1 MQPGAEAMLDVVD
14 VGKRSLAT
22 YRGVA
27 PDVQLDELLHLAE
40 RLRGARCMH
49 LNATSYGG
57 GVSELLRS
65 LVPLYNDLGITT
77 DWKLIHGDE
86 AFFQVTKRIHNG
98 LQGAPGELSESEK
111 AIYLANAQLNASR
124 LVSDSED
131 YDFIFVHDPQPAV
144 LAAISSL
151 HDARWIWRCH
161 IDTSHPTP
169 SFWEFL
175 SPYLRA
181 YDSAVFTHQDFIPPE
196 LPIRDVHVYAPAIDP
211 LSPKNFP
218 LPDDLA
224 RHVLE
229 WIGIRTHRPLVTQV
243 GRFDRWKDPLG
254 VVRAYQRVRPHV
266 PDLQLAL
273 VGSLALDD
281 PEGWE
286 VYEEVRAATAGD
298 SLIHVLTNLV
308 GVGNI
313 EVNALQTFS
322 NVVIQKSLR
331 EGFGLVVSEAVWK
344 GTPVIGGRVGGI
356 PLQLPE
362 DTGGILVSSVE
373 ECAEALLHLLRQPE
387 EARLLG
393 ARGRE
398 HVRQNFLMPRLL
410 RDHLRLLNHLASRR
424 PLPARDIVPAFVQA
438 GLPGV

>member
-1 MQPGAEAMLDVVD
+1 MLDVVD
-14 VGKRSLAT
+14 VGKRSLAA

-27 PDVQLDELLHLAE
+27 PDAQLDELLRLSD

-49 LNATSYGG
+49 LSATSYGG
-57 GVSELLRS
+57 GVSEILRT
-65 LVPLYNDLGITT
+65 LVPLYNDLGLNA

-98 LQGAPGELSESEK
+98 LQGAPGELSETEK
-111 AIYLANAQLNASR
+111 SLYLATSHRNASR
-124 LVSDSED
+124 LINDSED

-144 LAAISSL
+144 LAALSSL
-151 HDARWIWRCH
+151 RDSRWIWRCH
-161 IDTSHPTP
+161 IDTSHPNP

-175 SPYLRA
+175 HPYLSA
-181 YDSAVFTHQDFIPPE
+181 YDAAVFTLQDFIPPR
-196 LPIRDVHVYAPAIDP
+196 LPLQDVHVYPPAIDP
-211 LSPKNFP
+211 LSPKNYP
-218 LPDDLA
+218 LPEELA

-254 VVRAYQRVRPHV
+254 VVHAYQRVRPHV

-313 EVNALQTFS
+313 EVNALQARS
-322 NVVIQKSLR
+322 DVVVQKSLR

-356 PLQLPE
+356 PLQLPD
-362 DTGGILVSSVE
+362 DTGGLLVDTEE
-373 ECAEALLHLLRQPE
+373 ECAEALLRLLRQPE

-393 ARGRE
+393 ERGRE
-398 HVRQNFLMPRLL
+398 YVRQNFLMPRLL
-410 RDHLRLLNHLASRR
+410 LDHLRLLDHLATAR
-424 PLPARDIVPAFVQA
+424 PLPPRDIVPVSLVQA
-438 GLPGV
+438 AGLAGG

>member
-1 MQPGAEAMLDVVD
+1 MLDVVD

-27 PDVQLDELLHLAE
+27 PDSQLDELRHLSE
-40 RLRGARCMH
+40 RLRGARCLH

-57 GVSELLRS
+57 GVSEILRS
-65 LVPLYNDLGITT
+65 LVPLYNDLGIAT

-98 LQGAPGELSESEK
+98 LQGAPGALTEKEK

-124 LVSDSED
+124 LISDSQD

-144 LAAISSL
+144 LAALSSL
-151 HDARWIWRCH
+151 RDTRWIWRCH
-161 IDTSHPTP
+161 IDTSHPNP
-169 SFWEFL
+169 SYWEFL
-175 SPYLRA
+175 APYLHA
-181 YDSAVFTHQDFIPPE
+181 YDSAVFTHQDFIPPR

-218 LPDDLA
+218 LPVDLA

-254 VVRAYQRVRPHV
+254 VVHAYQRVRPHV

-313 EVNALQTFS
+313 EVNALQSLS

-331 EGFGLVVSEAVWK
+331 EGFGLVVSEALWK

-356 PLQLPE
+356 PLQLPD
-362 DTGGILVSSVE
+362 DTGGILVDTTE
-373 ECAEALLHLLRQPE
+373 ECAEALLRLLRQPE
-387 EARLLG
+387 EAHLLG
-393 ARGRE
+393 SRGRE

-410 RDHLRLLNHLASRR
+410 RDHLRLLDHLAAAR
-424 PLPARDIVPAFVQA
+424 PLAPRGIVPVSFAQT
-438 GLPGV
+438 GLQGG

>member
-1 MQPGAEAMLDVVD
+1 MLDVVD
-14 VGKRSLAT
+14 VGKRSLAA
-22 YRGVA
+22 YQGVA
-27 PDVQLDELLHLAE
+27 PDAQLDELLRLGE
-40 RLRGARCMH
+40 RLRGARCLH

-57 GVSELLRS
+57 GVSEILRT
-65 LVPLYNDLGITT
+65 LVPLYNDLGLAA
-77 DWKLIHGDE
+77 DWKLIHGDPT
-86 AFFQVTKRIHNG
+86 FFQVTKRLHNG
-98 LQGAPGELSESEK
+98 LQGAPGELTESEK
-111 AIYLANAQLNASR
+111 AIYLGTSQLNASR
-124 LVSDSED
+124 LISDSED

-144 LAAISSL
+144 LAALAPS

-161 IDTSHPTP
+161 IDTSHPNP

-181 YDSAVFTHQDFIPPE
+181 YDAAVFTLQDFIPPR
-196 LPIRDVHVYAPAIDP
+196 LPIQDVHVYPPAIDP
-211 LSPKNFP
+211 LSPKNHP
-218 LPDDLA
+218 LPVDLA

-243 GRFDRWKDPLG
+243 ARFDRWKDPLG

-313 EVNALQTFS
+313 EVNALQS
-322 NVVIQKSLR
+322 LSDVVVQKSLR

-344 GTPVIGGRVGGI
+344 GTPVVAGRVGGI

-362 DTGGILVSSVE
+362 GTGGILVDTVE

-387 EARLLG
+387 EAHLLG

-398 HVRQNFLMPRLL
+398 HVREHFLMPRLL
-410 RDHLRLLNHLASRR
+410 GDHLRLLEHLATAR
-424 PLPARDIVPAFVQA
+424 PLPPRDIVPASLVQV
-438 GLPGV
+438 GLPGA

>member
-1 MQPGAEAMLDVVD
+1 MLDVVD
-14 VGKRSLAT
+14 VGKRSLAS

-27 PDVQLDELLHLAE
+27 PDSQLDELQYLSE

-57 GVSELLRS
+57 GVSEILRS
-65 LVPLYNDLGITT
+65 LVPLYNDLGIAT
-77 DWKLIHGDE
+77 DWKVIHGDE
-86 AFFQVTKRIHNG
+86 TFFQVTKRIHNG
-98 LQGAPGELSESEK
+98 LQGAPGELTETDK

-124 LVSDSED
+124 LITDSED

-144 LAAISSL
+144 LAAMSPL
-151 HDARWIWRCH
+151 RGARWIWRCH
-161 IDTSHPTP
+161 MDTSHPNP
-169 SFWEFL
+169 SYWEFL
-175 SPYLRA
+175 APYLGA
-181 YDSAVFTHQDFIPPE
+181 YDAAVFTLDAFIPPA
-196 LPIRDVHVYAPAIDP
+196 LPVRDVHVYPPCIDP
-211 LSPKNFP
+211 LSPKNHP
-218 LPDDLA
+218 LPEQLA
-224 RHVLE
+224 KDVLE

-308 GVGNI
+308 GVGNV
-313 EVNALQTFS
+313 EVNALQSFS
-322 NVVIQKSLR
+322 NVVVQKSLR
-331 EGFGLVVSEAVWK
+331 EGFGLVVSEAAWK

-362 DTGGILVSSVE
+362 GTGGVLVDTIE
-373 ECAEALLHLLRQPE
+373 ECAEHLLRLLRQPE

-393 ARGRE
+393 ERGRE

-410 RDHLRLLNHLASRR
+410 KDHLRLLDHLASTR
-424 PLPARDIVPAFVQA
+424 PLAPRDIIPASVVPAALQ
-438 GLPGV
+438 GV

>member
-1 MQPGAEAMLDVVD
+1 MLDVVD
-14 VGKRSLAT
+14 VGKRSLAA

-27 PDVQLDELLHLAE
+27 PDAQLDELLHLAD

-57 GVSELLRS
+57 GVSEILRT
-65 LVPLYNDLGITT
+65 LVPLYNDLGLNA

-86 AFFQVTKRIHNG
+86 TFFQVTKRIHNG
-98 LQGAPGELSESEK
+98 LQGAPGELTESDK

-124 LVSDSED
+124 LISDSED

-144 LAAISSL
+144 LAAISPL
-151 HDARWIWRCH
+151 RDARWIWRCH
-161 IDTSHPTP
+161 IDTSHPNP

-175 SPYLRA
+175 SPYLGA
-181 YDSAVFTHQDFIPPE
+181 YDAAVFTLQDFIPPE
-196 LPIRDVHVYAPAIDP
+196 LPIHDVHVYPPAIDP
-211 LSPKNFP
+211 LSPKNYP
-218 LPDDLA
+218 LPVELA

-229 WIGIRTHRPLVTQV
+229 WIGIRMHRPLVTQV

-254 VVRAYQRVRPHV
+254 VVHAYQRVRPHI

-298 SLIHVLTNLV
+298 PLIHVLTNLV

-313 EVNALQTFS
+313 EVNALQALS
-322 NVVIQKSLR
+322 NVVVQKSLR

-362 DTGGILVSSVE
+362 DTGGVLVDTVE

-387 EARLLG
+387 EAQLLG

-398 HVRQNFLMPRLL
+398 HVREHFLMPRLL
-410 RDHLRLLNHLASRR
+410 LDHLRLLNHLATAR
-424 PLPARDIVPAFVQA
+424 PLPPRDIIPASLAQV

>member
-1 MQPGAEAMLDVVD
+1 MLDVVD
-14 VGKRSLAT
+14 VGKRSLAS

-27 PDVQLDELLHLAE
+27 PDWQLDELQHLSE

-57 GVSELLRS
+57 GVSEILRS

-98 LQGAPGELSESEK
+98 LQGAPGELTEKDK

-124 LVSDSED
+124 LISDSED

-144 LAAISSL
+144 LAALSSL
-151 HDARWIWRCH
+151 RESRWIWRCH
-161 IDTSHPTP
+161 IDTSHPNP
-169 SFWEFL
+169 SHWEFL
-175 SPYLRA
+175 APYLRA
-181 YDSAVFTHQDFIPPE
+181 YDAAVFTHEEFIPPG
-196 LPIRDVHVYAPAIDP
+196 LPIQDVHVYAPCIDP
-211 LSPKNFP
+211 LSPKNYP
-218 LPDDLA
+218 LPEELA
-224 RHVLE
+224 KHVLE

-243 GRFDRWKDPLG
+243 GRFDLWKDPLG

-273 VGSLALDD
+273 VGSLAMDD
-281 PEGWE
+281 PEGWD

-313 EVNALQTFS
+313 EVNALQALS
-322 NVVIQKSLR
+322 DVIIQKSIR
-331 EGFGLVVSEAVWK
+331 EGFGLVVSEAAWK

-362 DTGGILVSSVE
+362 GIGGVLVDTIE
-373 ECAEALLHLLRQPE
+373 ECAEQLLRLLRQPE

-393 ARGRE
+393 ERGRE
-398 HVRQNFLMPRLL
+398 NVRENFLMPRLL
-410 RDHLRLLNHLASRR
+410 RDHLLLLDHLATVR
-424 PLPARDIVPAFVQA
+424 PLPARDIVPASFSPAALQ
-438 GLPGV
+438 GV

>member
-1 MQPGAEAMLDVVD
+1 MLDVVD
-14 VGKRSLAT
+14 VGKRSLAA

-27 PDVQLDELLHLAE
+27 PDAQLDELVHLAG

-65 LVPLYNDLGITT
+65 LVPLYNDLGIVT
-77 DWKLIHGDE
+77 DWKIIHGDE

-98 LQGAPGELSESEK
+98 LQGAPGELTESEK

-124 LVSDSED
+124 LISDSED

-144 LAAISSL
+144 LAAISPLRQS
-151 HDARWIWRCH
+151 RWIWRCH
-161 IDTSHPTP
+161 IDTSHPNP
-169 SFWEFL
+169 GFWEFL
-175 SPYLRA
+175 VPYLRA
-181 YDSAVFTHQDFIPPE
+181 YDAAVFTLADFVPPYLPVQDV
-196 LPIRDVHVYAPAIDP
+196 RVYAPAIDP
-211 LSPKNFP
+211 ISPKNYP
-218 LPDDLA
+218 LPEDLA

-254 VVRAYQRVRPHV
+254 VVHAYQRVRPHV

-286 VYEEVRAATAGD
+286 VYEEVRAATAHD

-313 EVNALQTFS
+313 EVNALQS
-322 NVVIQKSLR
+322 LSDVVIQKSLR

-362 DTGGILVSSVE
+362 DTGGVLVDTVE
-373 ECAEALLHLLRQPE
+373 EWAEVLLHLLRHPE
-387 EARLLG
+387 EAGLLG

-410 RDHLRLLNHLASRR
+410 LDHLRLLDDLATRR
-424 PLPARDIVPAFVQA
+424 PLQPRDIVPASVMPV
-438 GLPGV
+438 GLVGV

>member
-1 MQPGAEAMLDVVD
+1 MLDVVD
-14 VGKRSLAT
+14 VGKRSLSA

-27 PDVQLDELLHLAE
+27 PDVQLDEVVRLGE

-57 GVSELLRS
+57 GVSEILRS
-65 LVPLYNDLGITT
+65 LVPLYNDLGIAT
-77 DWKLIHGDE
+77 DWKIIHGDE

-98 LQGAPGELSESEK
+98 LQGAPGALTDSEK
-111 AIYLANAQLNASR
+111 AIYLGNAQLNASR
-124 LVSDSED
+124 LISDSED

-144 LAAISSL
+144 LAALSSL
-151 HDARWIWRCH
+151 RSSRWVWRCH
-161 IDTSHPTP
+161 IDTSHPNP
-169 SFWEFL
+169 AFWEFL
-175 SPYLRA
+175 APYLRA
-181 YDSAVFTHQDFIPPE
+181 YDAAVFTLADFIPPR
-196 LPIRDVHVYAPAIDP
+196 LPIQDVRVYAPAIDP
-211 LSPKNFP
+211 LSPKNHP
-218 LPDDLA
+218 LPEDLA

-229 WIGIRTHRPLVTQV
+229 WIGIRTQRPLVTQV

-254 VVRAYQRVRPHV
+254 VVRAYQRVRPHI
-266 PDLQLAL
+266 PNLQLAL

-286 VYEEVRAATAGD
+286 VYEEVRAATAHD

-313 EVNALQTFS
+313 EVNALQAFS
-322 NVVIQKSLR
+322 DVIIQKSLR

-362 DTGGILVSSVE
+362 GIGGVLVDTVE
-373 ECAEALLHLLRQPE
+373 ECAEVLLHLLRHPR
-387 EARLLG
+387 EAELLG

-398 HVRQNFLMPRLL
+398 HVREHFLMPRLL
-410 RDHLRLLNHLASRR
+410 LDHLRLLDDLATRR
-424 PLPARDIVPAFVQA
+424 PLPPRDIVPASVVQL
-438 GLPGV
+438 GLMGV

>member
-1 MQPGAEAMLDVVD
+1 MLDVVD
-14 VGKRSLAT
+14 VGKRSLAA

-27 PDVQLDELLHLAE
+27 PDAQLDELLHLAT

-57 GVSELLRS
+57 GVSEILRS
-65 LVPLYNDLGITT
+65 LVPLYNDLGIVT
-77 DWKLIHGDE
+77 DWKIIHGDE

-98 LQGAPGELSESEK
+98 LQGAPGELTEAEK
-111 AIYLANAQLNASR
+111 AIYLGNAQLNASR
-124 LVSDSED
+124 IISDSED

-144 LAAISSL
+144 LAAISPLRES
-151 HDARWIWRCH
+151 RWIWRCH
-161 IDTSHPTP
+161 IDTSHPNP
-169 SFWEFL
+169 GFWEFL
-175 SPYLRA
+175 SPYLHA
-181 YDSAVFTHQDFIPPE
+181 YDAAVFTLADFVPPH
-196 LPIRDVHVYAPAIDP
+196 LPVRDVRVYAPAIDP
-211 LSPKNFP
+211 LSPKNHP
-218 LPDDLA
+218 LPEDLA

-286 VYEEVRAATAGD
+286 VYEEVRAATAHD

-313 EVNALQTFS
+313 EVNALQS
-322 NVVIQKSLR
+322 LSDVVIQKSLR

-362 DTGGILVSSVE
+362 DTGGVLVDSVE
-373 ECAEALLHLLRQPE
+373 ECAEVLLHLLRHPE
-387 EARLLG
+387 EAGLLG

-410 RDHLRLLNHLASRR
+410 LDHLRLLDDLATRR
-424 PLPARDIVPAFVQA
+424 PLQPRGIVPTSVMPV
-438 GLPGV
+438 GLVGV